1 MDIQL
6 IQNLQFYMTDP
17 VPAAVGRVG
26 GTGFLSAAGQQKV
39 VANKSEEKN
48 GLNRIT
54 FGSVYEKKKY

>member
-1 MDIQL
+1 
-6 IQNLQFYMTDP
+6 MTDP